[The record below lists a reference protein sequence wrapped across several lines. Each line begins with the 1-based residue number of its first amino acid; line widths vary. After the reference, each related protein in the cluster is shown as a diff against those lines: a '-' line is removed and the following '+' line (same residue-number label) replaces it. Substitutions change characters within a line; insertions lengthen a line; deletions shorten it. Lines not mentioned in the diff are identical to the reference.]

1 VLAEQL
7 DDARLDVLAPCLGK
21 AAVAVA
27 PLRRQI
33 RGELVDASI

>member
-1 VLAEQL
+1 VLADKP
-7 DDARLDVLAPCLGK
+7 DDERLDVLAPCLGK
-21 AAVAVA
+21 AAVVVA